1 MACGTDIS
9 KRETQKGHGQCVCVV
24 TLCVCGHSVVSDPHG
39 LQPTR
44 LLCPWDL
51 PGKNTGLDCYFLP
64 QGIFPTQRSNLS
76 LLHCRQ
82 ILYCLSHQGSPIPS
96 LINHRSTFFFLEEEE
111 IREVG
116 REKSRSCLLSNV
128 DREYFL
134 CF

>member
-9 KRETQKGHGQCVCVV
+9 KRETQKGPGQCVCVV
-24 TLCVCGHSVVSDPHG
+24 TLCVCGHSVVSDPMDCSPPGSSVHG
-39 LQPTR
+39 ISQAR
-44 LLCPWDL
+44 I
-51 PGKNTGLDCYFLP
+51 LDWVAISSL
-64 QGIFPTQRSNLS
+64 GIFPTQRSNPS

-116 REKSRSCLLSNV
+116 REKSRSCLLSTV

>member
-1 MACGTDIS
+1 MGS
-9 KRETQKGHGQCVCVV
+9 PRQEYW
-24 TLCVCGHSVVSDPHG
+24 SG
-39 LQPTR
+39 LLFPAPGD
-44 LLCPWDL
+44 LLNPEI
-51 PGKNTGLDCYFLP
+51 K
-64 QGIFPTQRSNLS
+64 LS

-82 ILYCLSHQGSPIPS
+82 ILYCLSYQGSPVPS
-96 LINHRSTFFFLEEEE
+96 LINHKSTFFFLEEEE